1 MRIVSGMRPTGKLHL
16 GHLLGALRNWKSL
29 QAQRDNECFFFIAD
43 WHALTTNYGET
54 QAIPESVRE
63 MAIDWLSVG
72 LDPRKST
79 IFVQSQIQEH
89 AELYLLLSM
98 VTPIG
103 WLERNPTYK
112 EMREELTDRDLS
124 NLGFLGY
131 PVLQAADILLYK
143 GERVPVGQDQVP
155 HLELTREITRRF
167 NNYYGLTLPEPQ
179 PLLTHSPRVSGTDG
193 RKMSKSYGNAILLS
207 DTEAEVRTKIRGM
220 VTDPKR
226 ARRQDSGDPDTCN
239 FYPLHQIF
247 SPPETIQQVRQGCT
261 TAGIGCVDCK
271 NLLLDPMSKF
281 SKELAEIRKNREV
294 WLKSPKKVDE
304 ILADGAERARTV
316 ARQTMDQIRKAVH
329 L

>member
-29 QAQRDNECFFFIAD
+29 QDKAENHCFFFIAD
-43 WHALTTNYGET
+43 WHALTTNYADTSQIQEN
-54 QAIPESVRE
+54 IRE

-72 LDPRKST
+72 LDPKRST
-79 IFVQSQIQEH
+79 LFVQSGIKEH
-89 AELYLLLSM
+89 AELFLLLSM

-112 EMREELTDRDLS
+112 EMREELSDRDLS

-143 GERVPVGQDQVP
+143 GEGVPVGQDQVP

-167 NNYYGLTLPEPQ
+167 NNTYREIFPEPQ
-179 PLLTHSPRVSGTDG
+179 ALLTPSPKIAGTDG

-207 DTEAEVRTKIRGM
+207 DSESELQAKIRGM

-226 ARRQDSGDPDTCN
+226 ARRQDPGDPDTCN
-239 FYPLHQIF
+239 FFPLHGIF
-247 SPPETIQQVRQGCT
+247 SSEETIRSVRSGCT

-271 NLLLDPMSKF
+271 KMLMEAGTPF
-281 SKELAEIRKNREV
+281 STELSAIRKQREK
-294 WLKSPKKVDE
+294 WAADPQKVDE
-304 ILADGAERARTV
+304 ILLEGTDRARKI
-316 ARQTMDQIRKAVH
+316 AGKTMDEVRKALH